1 MHGIEARHKILV
13 VYRYNI
19 NVRILMTELSEECSI
34 FLITNIMF
42 WKFDLF
48 NNESITV
55 LEVHYE

>member
-1 MHGIEARHKILV
+1 MHGIKARHKILV

-19 NVRILMTELSEECSI
+19 NPIILMTELSEECSI